1 MATRGIS
8 ALSGSYPTFTTSGV
22 DETGRA
28 ATSER
33 KPGLEPLG
41 AEAAPRFEDVLG
53 NLVVDAS
60 AATQDAARKAD
71 LLARGASDDLHG
83 TMIAAKEAEI
93 SVKLVGSIRNKLIDA
108 FQELWRTN
116 V

>member
-1 MATRGIS
+1 MFIRNVDGGSPAGRAFASSELGETGGLDLGRGDAGGVEESS
-8 ALSGSYPTFTTSGV
+8 APTFS
-22 DETGRA
+22 
-28 ATSER
+28 
-33 KPGLEPLG
+33 
-41 AEAAPRFEDVLG
+41 DVLG
-53 NLVVDAS
+53 NLVVQASSASQS
-60 AATQDAARKAD
+60 AAVKAD
-71 LLARGASDDLHG
+71 MLARGASDDLHG